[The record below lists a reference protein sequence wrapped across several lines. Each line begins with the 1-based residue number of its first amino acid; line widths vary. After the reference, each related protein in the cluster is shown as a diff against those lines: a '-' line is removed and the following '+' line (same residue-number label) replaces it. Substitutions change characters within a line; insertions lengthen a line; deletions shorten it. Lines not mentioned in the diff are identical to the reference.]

1 MTAPQAAIQSAQS
14 EIRRVG
20 EASPSGGPAQ
30 TQRRSGAGP
39 ADELA
44 FLALLSSNLGLTPA
58 PTPAA
63 AIGRDHEAAATGK
76 SGLGAAVARQPGAP
90 GRAGASTEALTRS
103 QADMLRTVGRGV
115 SLSALAQAQL
125 QGRAS
130 GSYVRASDHASQTL
144 RGDGGTG
151 GESDAITRP
160 REPAHAES
168 QSPARSAAQPQPAA
182 SPSRDATGNAA
193 SNTQSPPTNASAATP
208 STQPHDAARN
218 AGSDAGPP
226 TPNGN
231 RAPAPP
237 ASTTAPAAGA
247 GTAAPAPTSAA
258 SGTPTQSAPAS
269 TPAVAPA
276 ASARAG
282 TTAAPSKLAPPK
294 PPAADRQG
302 VITQANRAL
311 GLALRAK
318 DGSVRFNL
326 APEHLGALRVELT
339 RTEQGGVSARFE
351 ATSQQAREILESSI
365 EQLRASLEARGLR
378 VDRLDVRVAEAA
390 GPQRGGAPTPR
401 PDGSEHPDTGQS
413 AEHESEP
420 DAERGRDD
428 GRDHQ
433 PGSGAWPDGRSD
445 RAPSRGSDEGASA
458 QERWSRDRQVGGAE
472 PPSGDRT
479 RVAGMVPGYAPWSDA
494 DGVALVEIVA

>member
-1 MTAPQAAIQSAQS
+1 MTAPQAAIQSSNS

-30 TQRRSGAGP
+30 SQRRSGAGP

-44 FLALLSSNLGLTPA
+44 FLALLSSNLGLSSA

-63 AIGRDHEAAATGK
+63 AIGRDRQAAATGK
-76 SGLGAAVARQPGAP
+76 AGRGTADARQPGAP

-103 QADMLRTVGRGV
+103 QADVLRTVGRGV

-130 GSYVRASDHASQTL
+130 GSYVRASDHASQML
-144 RGDGGTG
+144 RGDGAAG
-151 GESDAITRP
+151 GESDAITRS
-160 REPAHAES
+160 REPTHAES
-168 QSPARSAAQPQPAA
+168 QSPDRSATQRQPAA

-193 SNTQSPPTNASAATP
+193 SSTQSPTNAGSAATP
-208 STQPHDAARN
+208 NTQPHESARN
-218 AGSDAGPP
+218 AGSDAQPP
-226 TPNGN
+226 THRAN

-237 ASTTAPAAGA
+237 APTTAPTAGA
-247 GTAAPAPTSAA
+247 GTAAPAPTNTS
-258 SGTPTQSAPAS
+258 SGAPTQSA
-269 TPAVAPA
+269 PAVAPA

-282 TTAAPSKLAPPK
+282 TTAAPSKLAAPR

-302 VITQANRAL
+302 VINQADRAL

-339 RTEQGGVSARFE
+339 RSEQGGVSARFE
-351 ATSQQAREILESSI
+351 ATSRQAREILESSI

-390 GPQRGGAPTPR
+390 GPERGGAPTPR
-401 PDGSEHPDTGQS
+401 PAGSEHPDADES

-458 QERWSRDRQVGGAE
+458 QERWSRDGQVGGAE
-472 PPSGDRT
+472 PPSGDRA

-494 DGVALVEIVA
+494 DSVALVEIVA